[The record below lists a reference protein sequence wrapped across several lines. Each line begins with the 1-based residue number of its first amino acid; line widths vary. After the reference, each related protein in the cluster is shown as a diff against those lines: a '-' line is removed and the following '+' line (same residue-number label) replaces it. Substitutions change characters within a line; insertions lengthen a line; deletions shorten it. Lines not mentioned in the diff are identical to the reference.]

1 MPLMKYLAG
10 GKKSRRTV
18 RSSRLGRKKKEKV
31 LSLSKTREWGQAIDS
46 EHLSELTEEEEVSF
60 TQSKLVGF
68 ARLDRKYFTPFFTR
82 RFTHQE
88 LHDCKS
94 QMADLTNK
102 WYQAI
107 RISPDDLDEE
117 DDEDG
122 DAVSIAASDRSTNNL
137 VDGGSAARG
146 KQSSAT
152 TASAGGPSRAK
163 S

>member
-1 MPLMKYLAG
+1 
-10 GKKSRRTV
+10 
-18 RSSRLGRKKKEKV
+18 
-31 LSLSKTREWGQAIDS
+31 
-46 EHLSELTEEEEVSF
+46 
-60 TQSKLVGF
+60 
-68 ARLDRKYFTPFFTR
+68 
-82 RFTHQE
+82 
-88 LHDCKS
+88 
-94 QMADLTNK
+94 MADLTNK

-122 DAVSIAASDRSTNNL
+122 DAISIAASDRSTNIL
-137 VDGGSAARG
+137 VDSGSAARG

>member
-1 MPLMKYLAG
+1 M
-10 GKKSRRTV
+10 
-18 RSSRLGRKKKEKV
+18 

-117 DDEDG
+117 DDEDE
-122 DAVSIAASDRSTNNL
+122 DVVSIAASDRSTNIL
-137 VDGGSAARG
+137 VESQGGGRSARG
-146 KQSSAT
+146 GAGGAKPSSSAT